1 MGQLIKLQ
9 DYISRYELDIYHYPS
24 EFIRLKKKQWERM
37 KQAWETGQLAMR
49 TELHSQQ
56 SWKWLEE
63 EPSLFDKVKQLW
75 KRKKVK
81 DIENENEQP
90 NEEEE
95 FVVSITSEPR
105 TLEELKILFLE
116 KLFQLQIRWASSTL
130 TEESIIDPKYYYDV
144 QLKYFLQ
151 RFPDT
156 YLCMYKPVFLL
167 KKAPV
172 ELNTIL
178 ISPTT
183 TWCIAF
189 TEERKNNIIVG
200 SAERFWTEMVD
211 DVERKI
217 VNPMISLHRTEKVV
231 QTIYKQFAVDMPI
244 KKVLINREGYIDY
257 RYAPSDLEIIDRRH
271 YEAWFMSLRQ
281 LMMPLKHMQLKA
293 AQSLLTYCDA
303 RYYDPLVVEQFE
315 EADE

>member
-37 KQAWETGQLAMR
+37 KQAWEAGQLVPKVQSS
-49 TELHSQQ
+49 E

-63 EPSLFDKVKQLW
+63 EPSLFDKMKQIW
-75 KRKKVK
+75 KRKK
-81 DIENENEQP
+81 IEEKENDQP
-90 NEEEE
+90 KEEDD
-95 FVVSITSEPR
+95 FAFSVTSEPR
-105 TLEELKILFLE
+105 TIEELKILFLE

-130 TEESIIDPKYYYDV
+130 TEESIIHPKYYHDV
-144 QLKYFLQ
+144 YLKYFLQ

-189 TEERKNNIIVG
+189 TDEQSNNIIVG
-200 SAERFWTEMVD
+200 SADRFWTEMVGGI
-211 DVERKI
+211 ERKI
-217 VNPMISLHRTEKVV
+217 VNPMTSLYRTEKVV
-231 QTIYKQFAVDMPI
+231 QTIYKRCSVDMPI

-257 RYAPSDLEIIDRRH
+257 RYAPNDLEIIDRRH
-271 YEAWFMSLRQ
+271 YDAWFMSLRQ
-281 LMMPLKHMQLKA
+281 LTMPLKHVQLKA

-303 RYYDPLVVEQFE
+303 RYYDPLIVEEME

>member
-37 KQAWETGQLAMR
+37 KQAWETGQLAAR
-49 TELHSQQ
+49 VETHSQQ

-63 EPSLFDKVKQLW
+63 ETSLFDKVKQLW

-81 DIENENEQP
+81 DIEVEDEQP
-90 NEEEE
+90 KEEEE
-95 FVVSITSEPR
+95 FFVSITSEPR

-172 ELNTIL
+172 ELNTIF

-189 TEERKNNIIVG
+189 TEERKNNIVVG
-200 SAERFWTEMVD
+200 SAERFWTEIVD
-211 DVERKI
+211 EVERKI

-271 YEAWFMSLRQ
+271 YETWFMSLRQ
-281 LMMPLKHMQLKA
+281 LTMPLKHMQLKA

-303 RYYDPLVVEQFE
+303 RYYDPLVVEELE